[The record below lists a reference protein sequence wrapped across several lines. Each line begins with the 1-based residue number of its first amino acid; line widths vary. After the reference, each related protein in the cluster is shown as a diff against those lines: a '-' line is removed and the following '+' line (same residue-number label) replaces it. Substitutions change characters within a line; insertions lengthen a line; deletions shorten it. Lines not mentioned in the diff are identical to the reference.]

1 MKNEKRKKKNSL
13 AMEEEVLKRYGIG
26 ARERQENLCCPVE
39 YDKKYLEILPRE
51 IIEKDY
57 GCGDPSKY
65 LREGDH
71 VLDLGSGSGKICY
84 IAAQIVGSRGRVTG
98 VDFNDEMLSLARKYQ
113 DEMAAKLGYSNVQF
127 KKGRIQDLKVDLSL
141 LDAYLKKRAVNSLNA
156 FFDFDA
162 YREGLIQTK
171 PLIPDASIDVVVSSC
186 VLNLVQA
193 KDKEKL
199 FSEIHRVLKKG
210 GRVAISDIVSDEDV
224 PMELQNDPELWTGCI
239 SGAFREDLFLKA
251 FEAAGFYG
259 IKIESVGREP
269 FQTVWGIEFRSVT
282 VTAYKG
288 KEGPCLERN
297 QAVIYKGPWKQVVD
311 DDKHVLKRGVRT
323 AVCDKT
329 HHIYASAP
337 YMNDI
342 ILVSPRKEVPLSKAG
357 VFDCHRAETRH
368 PRETKGLHYK
378 KNTEVKGRLRFAL
391 PPPARG
397 LSPRAGTAS
406 EPRAKP
412 GASSAVKGPACD
424 TRGSCC

>member
-1 MKNEKRKKKNSL
+1 MKKVKPKRRGFL
-13 AMEEEVLKRYGIG
+13 AVEEEVLKRYGKG
-26 ARERQENLCCPVE
+26 ARERQESLCCPVE
-39 YDKKYLEILPRE
+39 YDKKHLEILPRE

-98 VDFNDEMLSLARKYQ
+98 VDFNDEMLALARKYQ
-113 DEMAAKLGYSNVQF
+113 NEMAAKLGYANVEF
-127 KKGRIQDLKVDLSL
+127 KKGRIQDLKSDLTL
-141 LDAYLKKRAVNSLNA
+141 WDAYLKKRVVNSPDA

-162 YREGLIQTK
+162 YREELMRTR
-171 PLIPDASIDVVVSSC
+171 PLIPAASIDVVVSNC
-186 VLNLVQA
+186 VLNLVQTR
-193 KDKEKL
+193 DKEKL

-224 PMELQNDPELWTGCI
+224 PRELQNDPELWTGCI

-251 FEAAGFYG
+251 FEDAGFYG
-259 IKIESVGREP
+259 IKMETVGREP
-269 FQTVWGIEFRSVT
+269 FQTVRGIEFRSVT
-282 VTAYKG
+282 VTAFKG

-329 HHIYASAP
+329 YHIYASAP
-337 YMNDI
+337 YKDDI
-342 ILVSPRKEVPLSKAG
+342 ILVPPRKDIPLSKAG
-357 VFDCHRAETRH
+357 VFDCRRAVARH

-378 KNTEVKGRLRFAL
+378 KTTEAKGY
-391 PPPARG
+391 
-397 LSPRAGTAS
+397 
-406 EPRAKP
+406 
-412 GASSAVKGPACD
+412 ACD
-424 TRGSCC
+424 TGGNCC